1 MRFQDSVSCCNYD
14 NVKLYGAIRGMCHE
28 IKILQLFEQGT
39 NVTRYR
45 TDQTRGVYMRL
56 FVYVQQ
62 ILGIFRQAIHK
73 KLIWSCNWCL
83 FVMRVGPCL
92 WTHILVLGFCFI
104 SFCWQCW
111 LNSIKYKS
119 KDVKSRNLTQFQKNS
134 EYFTDSQI
142 FISAIP
148 TENRNTRHR
157 HQVAPGPMS
166 GPLHNIQYYN
176 LHHRSLQ

>member
-1 MRFQDSVSCCNYD
+1 MVSAAAFLVFSVVFWPSNIPRHNKLIIPLLLRVGHFRDVSRQRFLLQLWQ
-14 NVKLYGAIRGMCHE
+14 VKLYGAIRGMCHE

-83 FVMRVGPCL
+83 FVTCIESRSL
-92 WTHILVLGFCFI
+92 SLKHILVLVIGLLFHF
-104 SFCWQCW
+104 FLWTM
-111 LNSIKYKS
+111 
-119 KDVKSRNLTQFQKNS
+119 LTWVNK
-134 EYFTDSQI
+134 
-142 FISAIP
+142 
-148 TENRNTRHR
+148 
-157 HQVAPGPMS
+157 
-166 GPLHNIQYYN
+166 IQE
-176 LHHRSLQ
+176 